1 MAFWQGASLRGE
13 VFWGG
18 GWSQF
23 GAGRGLR
30 APTEAVWDRPPM
42 WCSGCELR
50 LVRMSS
56 TQPAATFRRARDQIT
71 VVLADDHEVVRRGL
85 RGILQQDSRIIVVG
99 EAESGLETVELC
111 RHLRPTVG
119 LLDIRLG
126 RDSGIDV
133 ARSIRRWIPDTRI
146 LVLSAYGNPRY
157 VRAMIKLGA
166 TGYVLKDS
174 IGAQIRTAV
183 RTVAGG
189 GHFFNSEVSMSGGS
203 DSPTAPLPTLGQP
216 DQDRASEQAPLTERE
231 TEVLRKIASGFRNT
245 DMARELGISMR
256 TVETHVQHILVK
268 LAVRTR
274 TQAALE
280 AMQRGLV

>member
-1 MAFWQGASLRGE
+1 
-13 VFWGG
+13 
-18 GWSQF
+18 
-23 GAGRGLR
+23 
-30 APTEAVWDRPPM
+30 
-42 WCSGCELR
+42 
-50 LVRMSS
+50 MS
-56 TQPAATFRRARDQIT
+56 AAQSIATSRQLEDLIT

-85 RGILQQDSRIIVVG
+85 RGILEQDPRISVVG
-99 EAESGLETVELC
+99 EAESGLEAVELC
-111 RHLRPTVG
+111 RHLLPSVG
-119 LLDIRLG
+119 VLDIRLG
-126 RDSGIDV
+126 KDSGIEV

-174 IGAQIRTAV
+174 TGSEIRTAV

-189 GHFFNSEVSMSGGS
+189 GHFFNSEVSVPGGA
-203 DSPTAPLPTLGQP
+203 DSPTAPLPVLQES
-216 DQDRASEQAPLTERE
+216 DLHRASEPAPLTERE
-231 TEVLRKIASGFRNT
+231 TEVLETIGRGFRNA
-245 DMARELGISMR
+245 DIARDLGISMR

-280 AMQRGLV
+280 AMRRGLG